1 MKSISDLVSFVPHKK
16 LRSELEHVEEF
27 DTNDI
32 PTGFL
37 IDYLELAHIQFSFVR
52 YFVDW
57 KNKTLLT

>member
-1 MKSISDLVSFVPHKK
+1 MKSISDLVSF
-16 LRSELEHVEEF
+16 ELEHALFEIVEEF